1 MAIGKIFRY
10 TTLNS
15 LALFVIGCCSGGGV
29 SNQWTVIFEGDVKL
43 SAIMSFVSTASS
55 FIMIPL
61 YFYTIGKLY
70 MDELSIH
77 IPFLGLVRSLALVV
91 IAYSIG
97 IALSSFFPKLRVFV
111 TSIMK
116 PMVPYATQTVI
127 VPLIVGLLTA
137 ALFWVIFII
146 RNQIRKFRQ
155 RRQVKQKSKTSE
167 RIINNDDKP
176 SLNIEENNKKE
187 ADVGENM
194 QKL

>member
-1 MAIGKIFRY
+1 KI
-10 TTLNS
+10 S
-15 LALFVIGCCSGGGV
+15 LAFLGGGV

-116 PMVPYATQTVI
+116 PMVVCLMLFFLIFCSI
-127 VPLIVGLLTA
+127 VNWYLFKMIDLYTALTA
-137 ALFWVIFII
+137 RLLPF
-146 RNQIRKFRQ
+146 
-155 RRQVKQKSKTSE
+155 
-167 RIINNDDKP
+167 
-176 SLNIEENNKKE
+176 L
-187 ADVGENM
+187 
-194 QKL
+194 